1 MGSIQLDGAKI
12 FSIQGPKKGHQFCLG
27 LYARTRY
34 ACHRDKSPVSAYA
47 HSSSTHGMT
56 HTTNVMCAVIS
67 SYYLLSARDEPDRV
81 AWLAAI
87 KTVSGAPITSVV
99 RSHVFH

>member
-1 MGSIQLDGAKI
+1 
-12 FSIQGPKKGHQFCLG
+12 
-27 LYARTRY
+27 
-34 ACHRDKSPVSAYA
+34 
-47 HSSSTHGMT
+47 MT
-56 HTTNVMCAVIS
+56 HTTNVPTSRTLAAAVIS

-99 RSHVFH
+99 RSHVHH

>member
-34 ACHRDKSPVSAYA
+34 ACHGDKSPVSACA
-47 HSSSTHGMT
+47 HSSFTHGMT
-56 HTTNVMCAVIS
+56 NVMWLSYPVITCS
-67 SYYLLSARDEPDRV
+67 RLATSQT
-81 AWLAAI
+81 AWL
-87 KTVSGAPITSVV
+87 GWPP
-99 RSHVFH
+99 

>member
-1 MGSIQLDGAKI
+1 
-12 FSIQGPKKGHQFCLG
+12 
-27 LYARTRY
+27 
-34 ACHRDKSPVSAYA
+34 
-47 HSSSTHGMT
+47 MT
-56 HTTNVMCAVIS
+56 HTTNVPTSRTLAVAVIS

-99 RSHVFH
+99 RSHVHH